1 MARNL
6 LLTGVPR
13 AGTTLCCSL
22 LDRAPDTVAL
32 VEPMPVHMLPI
43 ESSEAVSA
51 VRAFVVAARA
61 SLLQVG
67 EAPGQQVDGRPP
79 DNFFDD
85 QRDVRGLRVR
95 KVQLGTVKV
104 HKPLST
110 DFTLVIKHNAAFAVM
125 LPALVE
131 DFDCLALVRN
141 PLAVL
146 ASWNTVDL
154 PVAQGRL
161 PVAERLEPPLAA
173 ALDAEPD
180 RLSRQLLLL
189 DWLFRR
195 FALVLPRAHI
205 LRYEDVIDSHGEILA
220 EASGIRVPMSVL
232 KNQNASRLYDPAAC
246 TEFAARL
253 RADAGR
259 WREFYGDIDIEMALA
274 TLTGES

>member
-1 MARNL
+1 M
-6 LLTGVPR
+6 
-13 AGTTLCCSL
+13 
-22 LDRAPDTVAL
+22 
-32 VEPMPVHMLPI
+32 
-43 ESSEAVSA
+43 
-51 VRAFVVAARA
+51 
-61 SLLQVG
+61 
-67 EAPGQQVDGRPP
+67 
-79 DNFFDD
+79 
-85 QRDVRGLRVR
+85 
-95 KVQLGTVKV
+95 
-104 HKPLST
+104 
-110 DFTLVIKHNAAFAVM
+110 IKHNAAFAVM